1 MKKLLSKLGS
11 VGIAIYW
18 IIAVILFVMP
28 LAILGLPW
36 WANIIISGI
45 MLGIPIVGEVVE
57 FAVYVWALIEAVN
70 QPFDWAIIL
79 FYVSLVLYIIST
91 LIPSILDFV
100 SSVSKKSEN
109 HDSKG

>member
-11 VGIAIYW
+11 AGVVIYW

-45 MLGIPIVGEVVE
+45 MLGIPLVGEVVE
-57 FAVYVWALIEAVN
+57 FAVYVWALVEAVK
-70 QPFDWAIIL
+70 QPFDWAFLL
-79 FYVSLVLYIIST
+79 FYISLALYIIST
-91 LIPSILDFV
+91 LIPSIIDFI
-100 SSVSKKSEN
+100 SSASQKAKN
-109 HDSKG
+109 YDK